1 MDNMADEHWP
11 YFKAWYLTEGWKS
24 SCCRTDNINRKPAGN
39 MENKIN
45 KASNGGQNKFASYKF
60 YMQNAKYIINV

>member
-1 MDNMADEHWP
+1 MVSDRRLEVKLLQD
-11 YFKAWYLTEGWKS
+11 
-24 SCCRTDNINRKPAGN
+24 DNINRKPAGN

-45 KASNGGQNKFASYKF
+45 KASNGGQNKLASYKF